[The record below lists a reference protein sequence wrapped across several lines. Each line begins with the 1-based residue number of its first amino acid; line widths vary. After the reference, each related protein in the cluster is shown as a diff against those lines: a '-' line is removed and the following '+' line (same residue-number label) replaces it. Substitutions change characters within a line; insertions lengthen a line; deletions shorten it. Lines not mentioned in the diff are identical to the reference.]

1 LVPFWAKDTSIGY
14 KMINA
19 RSESLSEK
27 KSYKP
32 LLNNKRCGIISNG
45 FYEWKKEGNK
55 KTPYYIKLKN
65 DAPFS
70 FAGLYDIWKDDKNN
84 EIISCTIITTQANE
98 KVAQIHDRMPVILD
112 EDETKKWVNSEND
125 FEKLKDLLI
134 PRKSDEIELYQ
145 VRRVVNSPKNDAKNN
160 LIPIKENKLF

>member
-1 LVPFWAKDTSIGY
+1 
-14 KMINA
+14 
-19 RSESLSEK
+19 
-27 KSYKP
+27 
-32 LLNNKRCGIISNG
+32 
-45 FYEWKKEGNK
+45 
-55 KTPYYIKLKN
+55 
-65 DAPFS
+65 
-70 FAGLYDIWKDDKNN
+70 
-84 EIISCTIITTQANE
+84 
-98 KVAQIHDRMPVILD
+98 MPVILD